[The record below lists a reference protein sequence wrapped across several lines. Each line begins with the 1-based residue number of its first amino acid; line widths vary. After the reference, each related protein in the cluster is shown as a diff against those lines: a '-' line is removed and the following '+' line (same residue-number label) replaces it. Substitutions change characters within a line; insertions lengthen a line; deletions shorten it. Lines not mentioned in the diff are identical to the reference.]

1 MTIKVRVEGLT
12 EIKHHFEEMRKRAG
26 DVSPAW
32 EEFLNWWVTTNVEQF
47 SSRGARWRTPWKP
60 LAPRTVGEK
69 RRAGYL
75 SEPLVR
81 TTRLRNS
88 MTRRPLAVERI
99 SATEVEAGTDV
110 PYAHFHQTGTRY
122 MPARK
127 LINADA
133 VAREGAAG
141 AAVLS
146 WIVGGVP
153 NTGGIQRLER

>member
-1 MTIKVRVEGLT
+1 VVIRISVEGLT
-12 EIKHHFEEMRKRAG
+12 AVKDHLEDMRRRAE

-32 EEFLNWWVTTNVEQF
+32 EEFLEWWVTTNVEQF

-60 LAPRTVGEK
+60 LAPRTVAEK
-69 RRAGYL
+69 RRQGYL

-81 TTRLRNS
+81 TTRLRNA
-88 MTRRPLAVERI
+88 MTRRPLEVERVT
-99 SATEVEAGTDV
+99 ATDVEAGTDLY
-110 PYAHFHQTGTRY
+110 YAKYHQSGTRY

-146 WIVGGVP
+146 WIVEGVP
-153 NTGGIQRLER
+153 NTGGVRRLER